1 MTVTAPALAAH
12 ALDALV
18 RSGTLDLRPPGT
30 GATRDRLMRL
40 FDIAADDLEL
50 ARLAEAHADAQAIV
64 EEAGGRLRPG
74 CTYGV
79 WAAGGPGSEL
89 LLDPATS
96 TLRGGKAF
104 CSGSGI
110 VDRAL
115 VTCTAGAGVLLFD
128 IDARADELSYD
139 TSAWLA
145 DAFRSTRTAGMRV
158 DALPVDP
165 SDQIGPPGF
174 YLDRIGFWHG
184 ALAPAACWAGGT
196 VGLIDHAVQIAH
208 GKAPE
213 PHLDAHVGALT
224 ALRWELCA
232 LTARAG
238 DEIDE
243 QPGDHRAAVIR
254 ARSYRHLVARAARSA
269 IDHVGRALGPRPFAH
284 DPFVIARS
292 EQVRLYVLQDH
303 AENDL
308 ESLGLATRSPAG

>member
-1 MTVTAPALAAH
+1 
-12 ALDALV
+12 
-18 RSGTLDLRPPGT
+18 
-30 GATRDRLMRL
+30 MRL
-40 FDIAADDLEL
+40 FEIAVDDLEL

-79 WAAGGPGSEL
+79 WAAGGPGSTL
-89 LLDPATS
+89 TFDPATS
-96 TLRGGKAF
+96 TLTGSKAF

-115 VTCTAGAGVLLFD
+115 VTCGAGAQVLLFD
-128 IDARADELSYD
+128 IDARAGEVAFD
-139 TSAWLA
+139 TSAWVA
-145 DAFRSTRTAGMRV
+145 DAFRSTRTASMRV
-158 DALPVDP
+158 EALPVDP
-165 SDQIGPPGF
+165 VDQVGPPGF

-184 ALAPAACWAGGT
+184 ALAPAACWAGGA
-196 VGLIDHAVQIAH
+196 VGLIDHAVRIAH

-224 ALRWELCA
+224 ALRWEFRS
-232 LTARAG
+232 LTTRAG

-243 QPGDHRAAVIR
+243 QPSDRCAAVIR

-269 IDHVGRALGPRPFAH
+269 VDHVGRALGPRPFAH

-292 EQVRLYVLQDH
+292 EQIQLYVLQDH

-308 ESLGLATRSPAG
+308 EALGAATRTC